1 MSQRYQCPLPPFQ
14 IQASIKIICTTDS
27 LLTSEYNQFGLL
39 KVQMSKSRHGAGTS
53 CAPGSVSDIWQNN
66 ICKWVLCTLGTKLQN
81 LIYITKC
88 NANSNHKGAV
98 FTLGFGPA
106 ILKYT
111 KYNQCQSTPPN
122 PTQPNPPQH
131 SWCTSTPAILEP
143 NSDNVMRS
151 DWSITE
157 RLHSH
162 SGLHIPAQKCW
173 SETFTLRFLTY
184 LALLFFA
191 KKTKAWQVEHIA
203 LIACQGTFKQ
213 VMM

>member
-1 MSQRYQCPLPPFQ
+1 
-14 IQASIKIICTTDS
+14 
-27 LLTSEYNQFGLL
+27 
-39 KVQMSKSRHGAGTS
+39 MSKSRHGAGTS
-53 CAPGSVSDIWQNN
+53 CAPGSASGIWQNN

-88 NANSNHKGAV
+88 NANSHHKGAV

-111 KYNQCQSTPPN
+111 KYNQYQSTPPN
-122 PTQPNPPQH
+122 PTQPNPPLH

-162 SGLHIPAQKCW
+162 TVGFTYLHKNAGQKLSHYAFLHIWHYFSLQKKQKHGKWNILHWLPARVHSSRWWCKGKSLPTSPRCPVLTPGTCHCRSRWW
-173 SETFTLRFLTY
+173 SE
-184 LALLFFA
+184 A
-191 KKTKAWQVEHIA
+191 
-203 LIACQGTFKQ
+203 
-213 VMM
+213 